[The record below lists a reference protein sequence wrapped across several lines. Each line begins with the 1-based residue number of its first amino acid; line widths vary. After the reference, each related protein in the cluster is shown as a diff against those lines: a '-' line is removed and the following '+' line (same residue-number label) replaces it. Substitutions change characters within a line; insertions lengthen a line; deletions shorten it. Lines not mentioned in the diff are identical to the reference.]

1 MSDKVPGDVGK
12 YLKLSSGSEVVGTK
26 KGEIFMCISHSVH
39 RTGDKTKDRLDAVVF
54 KDSSVLDKAIAALK
68 AADPATDTF
77 LDVMTAHGRL
87 KFGGFTKAK
96 LARVCGSDAKAKNL
110 FLAGATRVDPTLL
123 GVYAAAAPAMPLVGI
138 TFQGAVPVVE
148 PGGSISMITAK
159 WLVSAGSAAGKYKLA
174 AKVSGRQVASELEAT
189 SVQSMVAA
197 AAAATTSACS
207 HHHGC
212 SSRW

>member
-12 YLKLSSGSEVVGTK
+12 FLKLSSGSEVVGTK
-26 KGEIFMCISHSVH
+26 KGEIFMCTSHSVH
-39 RTGDKTKDRLDAVVF
+39 RTGDISKDRLDAVVF
-54 KDSSVLDKAIAALK
+54 KDKSVLDKAIAALK

-123 GVYAAAAPAMPLVGI
+123 GVYAAAAPAMPLVGT

-174 AKVSGRQVASELEAT
+174 S
-189 SVQSMVAA
+189 QSLRPAGGVGA
-197 AAAATTSACS
+197 
-207 HHHGC
+207 
-212 SSRW
+212 

>member
-1 MSDKVPGDVGK
+1 MPQ
-12 YLKLSSGSEVVGTK
+12 LLCALSCCAPARANRVRRTR
-26 KGEIFMCISHSVH
+26 CI
-39 RTGDKTKDRLDAVVF
+39 R
-54 KDSSVLDKAIAALK
+54 
-68 AADPATDTF
+68 DPATDAA
-77 LDVMTAHGRL
+77 V
-87 KFGGFTKAK
+87 GGFTKAK

-123 GVYAAAAPAMPLVGI
+123 GVYAAAAPAMPLVGT
-138 TFQGAVPVVE
+138 TFQGAVPVLE

-197 AAAATTSACS
+197 AAAATTPPAPPAPP
-207 HHHGC
+207 
-212 SSRW
+212 SRMQQ